1 MVPNVD
7 CVKDGL
13 FLYQKKVRDAFDC
26 KPIPN
31 PTECNAKLGAQEGK
45 VLEDEACKLF
55 CHYDDSYVRDHD
67 TH

>member
-1 MVPNVD
+1 M
-7 CVKDGL
+7 L
-13 FLYQKKVRDAFDC
+13 DC

-45 VLEDEACKLF
+45 VLEDEACKLL
-55 CHYDDSYVRDHD
+55 CHYNDIYARDHD